1 MPTVKVRN
9 LKNKEVG
16 DVELLDAIFGV
27 ELNESL
33 IHSAVMNYQANGRQ
47 GTSATKTRGN
57 VSGSGRKL
65 WKQKGTGRAR
75 IASLRSPLWKG
86 GGNVHG
92 PQPRDWSYQMP
103 KKMRRGALRSA
114 LSERLREGN
123 LIVID
128 GFEFNNPKTSEFLAA
143 IGTLGLSENKK
154 KPTKT
159 LIIDSLD
166 NLNLILS
173 SRNVAKTKVTNS
185 FGLNIYDII
194 YHEKLLISKSALEE
208 LTSLLAPKR
217 ESEKAAGA
225 EASEKKPK
233 AGKETDT
240 AKTKALKDVD
250 DAVTDKDLEES
261 KAKTDRAAKKAG
273 EEKAVDTPKTKKEP
287 KPKSEK
293 TLKKEAAA
301 KNEADKNASADE
313 APAKATEAPA
323 DKAESKEE
331 AADNE

>member
-16 DVELLDAIFGV
+16 DVELLDAVFGV
-27 ELNESL
+27 ELNEAL

-123 LIVID
+123 VIIID
-128 GFEFNNPKTSEFLAA
+128 EFGIKNPKTSEFLSVL
-143 IGTLGLSENKK
+143 GTLGLVEKK
-154 KPTKT
+154 TRAKT

-166 NLNLILS
+166 NANLILS
-173 SRNVAKTKVTNS
+173 TRNIKKTKVTNS

-194 YHEKLLISKSALEE
+194 YHEKLLISKAAVAEIIALLDPNREVAVETEAAEIVIEE
-208 LTSLLAPKR
+208 
-217 ESEKAAGA
+217 
-225 EASEKKPK
+225 KPK
-233 AGKETDT
+233 A
-240 AKTKALKDVD
+240 
-250 DAVTDKDLEES
+250 
-261 KAKTDRAAKKAG
+261 
-273 EEKAVDTPKTKKEP
+273 
-287 KPKSEK
+287 
-293 TLKKEAAA
+293 KKEAKPKAEKVEKPESKKVKAA
-301 KNEADKNASADE
+301 PTEEVEAVE
-313 APAKATEAPA
+313 APAEEATE
-323 DKAESKEE
+323 
-331 AADNE
+331 NE

>member
-16 DVELLDAIFGV
+16 EVSLSDAVFGV

-33 IHSAVMNYQANGRQ
+33 IHAAVRNYQANGRQ

-128 GFEFNNPKTSEFLAA
+128 EFGLQSPKTKDFLGA
-143 IGTLGLSENKK
+143 IGTLGLIENKK
-154 KPTKT
+154 RAKT
-159 LIIDSLD
+159 LIVDSLD
-166 NLNLILS
+166 NANLILS
-173 SRNVAKTKVTNS
+173 ARNVQKTKVTNS
-185 FGLNIYDII
+185 FGLNIYDLV
-194 YHEKLLISKSALEE
+194 YHEKLVISKAAVEE
-208 LTSLLAPKR
+208 LNNLLDPGT
-217 ESEKAAGA
+217 EKAETVA
-225 EASEKKPK
+225 EEKPK
-233 AGKETDT
+233 AK
-240 AKTKALKDVD
+240 
-250 DAVTDKDLEES
+250 
-261 KAKTDRAAKKAG
+261 RAAKPKA
-273 EEKAVDTPKTKKEP
+273 EATDAEAAPAPKKRA
-287 KPKSEK
+287 
-293 TLKKEAAA
+293 KKEAAP
-301 KNEADKNASADE
+301 EAE
-313 APAKATEAPA
+313 VT
-323 DKAESKEE
+323 
-331 AADNE
+331 DNE

>member
-16 DVELLDAIFGV
+16 DVELLDAVFGV
-27 ELNESL
+27 ELNEAL
-33 IHSAVMNYQANGRQ
+33 IHAAVMNYQANGRQ

-75 IASLRSPLWKG
+75 IASIRSPLWKG

-123 LIVID
+123 LLIID
-128 GFEFNNPKTSEFLAA
+128 EFTFKSAKTKDFIGAVSGLALA
-143 IGTLGLSENKK
+143 TSK
-154 KPTKT
+154 KPAKT
-159 LIIDSLD
+159 LIVDSLD

-173 SRNVAKTKVTNS
+173 SRNVEKTKVTNS

-194 YHEKLLISKSALEE
+194 YHEKLLISKTALEE
-208 LTSLLAPKR
+208 LTSLLDPKR
-217 ESEKAAGA
+217 ETGRAADAVAEAVEEKPKAKKVAVKEAVKEGASDETSKAKKEAKPKAEKAAKPAA
-225 EASEKKPK
+225 EKAEQPAPKKATKK
-233 AGKETDT
+233 ADAAPAEETPAVKETPVVET
-240 AKTKALKDVD
+240 T
-250 DAVTDKDLEES
+250 
-261 KAKTDRAAKKAG
+261 
-273 EEKAVDTPKTKKEP
+273 
-287 KPKSEK
+287 
-293 TLKKEAAA
+293 
-301 KNEADKNASADE
+301 
-313 APAKATEAPA
+313 
-323 DKAESKEE
+323 EE